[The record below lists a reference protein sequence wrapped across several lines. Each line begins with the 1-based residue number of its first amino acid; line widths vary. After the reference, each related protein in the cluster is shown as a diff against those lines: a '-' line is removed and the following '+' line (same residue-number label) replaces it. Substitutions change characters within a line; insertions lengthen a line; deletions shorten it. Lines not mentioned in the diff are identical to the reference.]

1 MPAPLRPAPRLAIVV
16 PCYNEEE
23 VFAYCQQELGALLY
37 TMVQDQ
43 MVQPDSFLLFIDDG
57 SRDTT
62 WAQIKTACAEEI
74 CVQGLKLSR
83 NEGHQSALLAGL
95 ATAAPQADA
104 IVSIDADLQDDI
116 HAIRRMVEAYR
127 SGYDVIYG
135 VRECRQ
141 TDTWFKRTTAEGFYR
156 LMAAMGVRQV
166 FNHADFRLLSQRAV
180 EGLLRYTERNAYIRG
195 LVPLVGFPS
204 TEVRYARG
212 VRTAGVSKYP
222 LHKMLALGMEGIT
235 SMTVTPLRLIAAGGL
250 FICLLSLA
258 ATYYVLVRKFNGNTV
273 AGWPSIILSIF
284 FMGGVQ
290 MLSLGI
296 IGEYIGKIYLETKQ
310 RPRFHVESFI
320 SQDEKAALLTPAHS
334 EHQIEHDI
342 PA

>member
-1 MPAPLRPAPRLAIVV
+1 MPATQRPAPRLAIVV

-43 MVQPDSFLLFIDDG
+43 MVQPDSFLLFVDDG
-57 SRDTT
+57 SRDST
-62 WAQIKTACAEEI
+62 WEQIKAACETET

-95 ATAAPQADA
+95 AAAAPQAEA

-116 HAIRRMVEAYR
+116 QTIRRMVERYR
-127 SGYDVIYG
+127 SGYDVVYG

-141 TDTWFKRTTAEGFYR
+141 TDTWFKRTSAEGFYR
-156 LMAAMGVRQV
+156 LMAAMGVKQV
-166 FNHADFRLLSQRAV
+166 FNHADFRLLSQRALT
-180 EGLLRYTERNAYIRG
+180 ELLRYTERNAYIRG

-204 TEVRYARG
+204 TEVAYARG
-212 VRTAGVSKYP
+212 LRTAGESKYP
-222 LHKMLALGMEGIT
+222 LRKMLALAVEGIT
-235 SMTVTPLRLIAAGGL
+235 SMTITPLRLIATLGL
-250 FICLLSLA
+250 CICLLSVA
-258 ATYYVLVRKFNGNTV
+258 ATFYVLVIKFSGNTV
-273 AGWPSIILSIF
+273 EGWPSIILSIF

-296 IGEYIGKIYLETKQ
+296 IGEYVGKIYLETKQ
-310 RPRFHVESFI
+310 RPRFHVESFLQSLAKNS
-320 SQDEKAALLTPAHS
+320 SQP
-334 EHQIEHDI
+334 
-342 PA
+342 